1 MRPACFQYKVN
12 GQYLLSLW
20 LFVASE
26 QHRMFLREL
35 CELFLVSEIL
45 IISITITLLDFAV
58 VALGFLRFPITGP
71 LKQPEQMFTSRRLTS
86 LENAGCY

>member
-1 MRPACFQYKVN
+1 MTR
-12 GQYLLSLW
+12 
-20 LFVASE
+20 
-26 QHRMFLREL
+26 
-35 CELFLVSEIL
+35 ELFLVSEIL
-45 IISITITLLDFAV
+45 IISITIMLLDFAV